1 MYKKILISMSLEHG
15 YGDQAIQ
22 MAKALSAEGGEIF
35 AVHVYETL
43 QGSASSYISKE
54 DVEKS
59 LTHAKNRI
67 VERVENVPGVQPVLL
82 TGHSGRALT
91 DYAVK
96 VGADCILVGAHKPGL
111 RDFFLGS
118 TAARIV
124 RHAPCSVHVLRE
136 ADPH

>member
-1 MYKKILISMSLEHG
+1 MKMYKKILISMSLDHG

-43 QGSASSYISKE
+43 QGSASSFVSDE
-54 DVEKS
+54 DVDKAKALAKS
-59 LTHAKNRI
+59 RI
-67 VERVENVPGVQPVLL
+67 VDRVQNVSGVQPVLL

-91 DYAVK
+91 DYAAK

-124 RHAPCSVHVLRE
+124 RHAPCSVHVLR
-136 ADPH
+136 

>member
-1 MYKKILISMSLEHG
+1 MYNKILISMSLDHG

-22 MAKALSAEGGEIF
+22 LAKVLSAEGGEIF

-43 QGSASSYISKE
+43 QGSASSYISKG
-54 DVEKS
+54 DVEKA
-59 LTHAKNRI
+59 LAHAKDRI
-67 VERVENVPGVQPVLL
+67 VERVQNVSGIEPILL

-91 DYAVK
+91 DYATK

-124 RHAPCSVHVLRE
+124 RHAPCSVHVLR
-136 ADPH
+136 